1 MTRNY
6 TNNLRQG
13 QSINPGH
20 LSAQDSHSNTGWEYG
35 HMLSMTVEQGYSF
48 LEHFL
53 LWSLLRLQHNSR
65 PFNLFSFQIDWK
77 ILLHENLARK
87 ARINTFTNSIRNQ
100 FIFLFQM
107 SMSTVSQVKEHMCQ
121 EIKLFL
127 QNSL

>member
-35 HMLSMTVEQGYSF
+35 HMPSMTVEQGYSF

-65 PFNLFSFQIDWK
+65 PFNLFSFQMIEK
-77 ILLHENLARK
+77 SYYMKNLARK
-87 ARINTFTNSIRNQ
+87 ARINTY
-100 FIFLFQM
+100 
-107 SMSTVSQVKEHMCQ
+107 H
-121 EIKLFL
+121 
-127 QNSL
+127 